1 MPFWVDFNSDQML
14 LKLPLIFIAA
24 LLLYS
29 CGSKREAGD
38 RVVAEA
44 YGEKL
49 YWSDLRPVIP
59 VDAGPEDSAAI
70 ARRFLD
76 NWARDR
82 VMLHKAEENLDQSQL
97 NVEAQIKD
105 YRESLITFAYEQAL
119 VQQNLDTVV
128 TDGEVKDY
136 YEKNSAN
143 FQLKDNI
150 LRVRWFKLRNDDKKL
165 MKHVEELGRSNDD
178 GDRSKLEVLLA
189 QRGAAITDS
198 RENWVPFK
206 ELQQQVP
213 LRPDNPTDWL
223 QGRGKV
229 TVSEN
234 GFTWFVNFL
243 DHKLMDSN
251 SPIDLVAPQ
260 VRSILINQRKLQL
273 VERLREEL
281 YTDAVSKKDV
291 LIP

>member
-1 MPFWVDFNSDQML
+1 MSIVGAFGPAGLGRVAC
-14 LKLPLIFIAA
+14 IAA

-29 CGSKREAGD
+29 CGSDHNAGD

-59 VDAGPEDSAAI
+59 AGTAREDSVAL
-70 ARRFLD
+70 ARRFLE

-97 NVEAQIKD
+97 NVEAQLKD
-105 YRESLITFAYEQAL
+105 YRESLINFAYEQAL
-119 VQQNLDTVV
+119 VEQNLDTVV
-128 TDGEVKDY
+128 TDEAVKDY
-136 YEKNSAN
+136 YEKNLAN

-150 LRVRWFKLRNDDKKL
+150 VRVRWFKLRNDDKKL
-165 MKHVEELGRSNDD
+165 MQRVEELWRSTDD

-189 QRGAAITDS
+189 QRGATIVDS
-198 RENWVPFK
+198 RGDWVPFM

-213 LRPDNPTDWL
+213 LHPDNPTDWL

-234 GFTWFVNFL
+234 GVTWFVNFI
-243 DHKLMDSN
+243 DHQLKDST
-251 SPIDLVAPQ
+251 SPLELVAPQ
-260 VRSILINQRKLQL
+260 VRSILINQRKLRL

-281 YTDAVSKKDV
+281 YNDAVSKKDV
-291 LIP
+291 VIP

>member
-1 MPFWVDFNSDQML
+1 MSMVGGFSPAGLGGVAC
-14 LKLPLIFIAA
+14 IAA

-29 CGSKREAGD
+29 CGSDRNAGD

-49 YWSDLRPVIP
+49 YWSDLRPVVP
-59 VDAGPEDSAAI
+59 VGTAREDSVAM
-70 ARRFLD
+70 ARRFLE

-97 NVEAQIKD
+97 NVEAQLKD
-105 YRESLITFAYEQAL
+105 YRESLINFAYEQAL
-119 VQQNLDTVV
+119 VEQNLDTVV
-128 TDGEVKDY
+128 TDDAVKDY
-136 YEKNSAN
+136 YEKNLAN

-150 LRVRWFKLRNDDKKL
+150 VRVRWFKLRNDDKKL
-165 MKHVEELGRSNDD
+165 MQRVEELWRSTDD
-178 GDRSKLEVLLA
+178 GDRNKLEVLLA
-189 QRGAAITDS
+189 QRGATIVDS
-198 RENWVPFK
+198 RGDWVPFM

-213 LRPDNPTDWL
+213 LHPDNPTDWL

-234 GFTWFVNFL
+234 GVTWFVNFI
-243 DHKLMDSN
+243 DHQLKDST
-251 SPIDLVAPQ
+251 SPLELVAPQ
-260 VRSILINQRKLQL
+260 VRSILINQRKLRL

-281 YTDAVSKKDV
+281 YNDAVSKKDV
-291 LIP
+291 VIP

>member
-1 MPFWVDFNSDQML
+1 MSIVGGFSPTGLGRVAC
-14 LKLPLIFIAA
+14 IAA

-29 CGSKREAGD
+29 CGSDRNAGD

-59 VDAGPEDSAAI
+59 VGTAREDSVAM
-70 ARRFLD
+70 ARRFLE

-97 NVEAQIKD
+97 NVEAQLKD
-105 YRESLITFAYEQAL
+105 YRESLINFAYEQAL
-119 VQQNLDTVV
+119 VEQNLDTVV
-128 TDGEVKDY
+128 TDKAVKDY
-136 YEKNSAN
+136 YEKNLAN

-150 LRVRWFKLRNDDKKL
+150 VRVRWFKLRNDDKKL
-165 MKHVEELGRSNDD
+165 MQRVEELWRSTDD

-189 QRGAAITDS
+189 QRGATIVDS
-198 RENWVPFK
+198 RGDWVPFM

-213 LRPDNPTDWL
+213 LHPDNPTDWL

-234 GFTWFVNFL
+234 GVTWFVNFI
-243 DHKLMDSN
+243 DHQLKDST
-251 SPIDLVAPQ
+251 SPLELVAPQ
-260 VRSILINQRKLQL
+260 VRSILINQRKLRL

-281 YTDAVSKKDV
+281 YNDAVSKKDV
-291 LIP
+291 VIP

>member
-1 MPFWVDFNSDQML
+1 MSDVGGFGPAGL
-14 LKLPLIFIAA
+14 GRVACIAA

-29 CGSKREAGD
+29 CGGDRDGGD

-59 VDAGPEDSAAI
+59 VDAAREDSVAI
-70 ARRFLD
+70 ARRFLE

-97 NVEAQIKD
+97 NVEAQMKD
-105 YRESLITFAYEQAL
+105 YRESLLNFAYEQAL
-119 VQQNLDTVV
+119 VEQNLDTVV
-128 TDGEVKDY
+128 TEAEVKDY
-136 YEKNSAN
+136 YEKNQAN

-150 LRVRWFKLRNDDKKL
+150 VRVRWFKLRNDDKKL
-165 MKHVEELGRSNDD
+165 MQRVEELWRSKDFD
-178 GDRSKLEVLLA
+178 DRSKLEVLLA
-189 QRGAAITDS
+189 QRGTNIVDS
-198 RENWVPFK
+198 HEDWVPFMA
-206 ELQQQVP
+206 LQQQIP

-223 QGRGKV
+223 QGRDKV

-234 GFTWFVNFL
+234 GTTWFVDFL
-243 DHKLMDSN
+243 EHQLKDSN
-251 SPIDLVAPQ
+251 SPLELVAPQ
-260 VRSILINQRKLQL
+260 VRSILINQRKLRL

-291 LIP
+291 VIP